1 MAKKLNDE
9 GNYTQLTV
17 GELREMIAD
26 IADETEVIMVTCR
39 NPFGGIVE
47 AGAAIVSSY
56 GFMGSSVPCVV
67 IEPASNGY
75 IARDEIR
82 QRRFAPKPTD

>member
-1 MAKKLNDE
+1 MIDQNSVLAKLAEKIE
-9 GNYTQLTV
+9 KEVT
-17 GELREMIAD
+17 AD
-26 IADETEVIMVTCR
+26 A
-39 NPFGGIVE
+39 
-47 AGAAIVSSY
+47 
-56 GFMGSSVPCVV
+56 CVV